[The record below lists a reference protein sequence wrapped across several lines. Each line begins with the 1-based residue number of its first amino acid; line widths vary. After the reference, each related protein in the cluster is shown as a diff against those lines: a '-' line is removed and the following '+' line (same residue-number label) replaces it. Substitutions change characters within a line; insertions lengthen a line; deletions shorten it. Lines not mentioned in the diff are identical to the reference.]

1 MSILQMSITGGLLIV
16 GIMIFRTLFVNHLP
30 KKIMLCLWAV
40 AMLRLL
46 LPLSFTADIPG
57 IGTWTDL
64 SELDRLIYGIQSDET
79 DTFKSKEEINTEIK
93 KGSGSRTETM
103 SPENIAEEKQVQ
115 SIQEISESEAYG
127 RIWLAGIC
135 ITAIFFMKLYLRDRR
150 LLKEAIPLPEELQ
163 GRIGT
168 LLNNREALNGKK
180 RKFQMKLSDRLGTP
194 LVYGIVRPVMV
205 LPKAMLRVE
214 KERMTLIVN
223 HELVHIRHR
232 DNLWKLI
239 MLLTVCLHWFNP
251 FVWMMYVIF
260 NRDMELACDEA
271 VIRLQGTGSRKEYAL
286 ALLAL
291 AEQKNMMLSTGMA
304 FGKNAV
310 KERIEAIMKY
320 RKLTIAGIVV
330 ATAVIT
336 ASLTVF
342 ITSGGGSL
350 FQKSRNSDTGN
361 AAMSAGEYASEGS
374 RTEGTAYTE
383 IEQGSISYQNNEN
396 GSADVYMPNQ
406 TGESGDYMATQAAE
420 IGKEVVESSKIY
432 MPDYMKSM
440 IQEKVDQYAD
450 YGLTVS
456 FTDTDF
462 QLYYNGEKVCYFA
475 DNRLG
480 NDSKNFKGIVYAHA
494 PSEEHGLT
502 GVVTDQNEKGEVTGL
517 LHLSEQETKEYRNG
531 RW

>member
-64 SELDRLIYGIQSDET
+64 AELDQLIYGIQSDET
-79 DTFKSKEEINTEIK
+79 DTFQSKEEINTEIQ
-93 KGSGSRTETM
+93 KGSESRTETM
-103 SPENIAEEKQVQ
+103 SPDNIAEEKQVQ
-115 SIQEISESEAYG
+115 SIQEISESEVYR

-135 ITAIFFMKLYLRDRR
+135 ITVIFFMKLYLRDRR

-168 LLNNREALNGKK
+168 LLNNRKALNGKK
-180 RKFQMKLSDRLGTP
+180 RKFQMKLSDRLCTP

-205 LPKAMLRVE
+205 LPKAMLQVE

-291 AEQKNMMLSTGMA
+291 AEQKNMMFSTGMA

-350 FQKSRNSDTGN
+350 FQKSPTSDTR
-361 AAMSAGEYASEGS
+361 AAGEYASEGS

-406 TGESGDYMATQAAE
+406 TGESGDYMTFQT
-420 IGKEVVESSKIY
+420 VESGTHY
-432 MPDYMKSM
+432 LPGDMKSS
-440 IQEKVDQYAD
+440 IQELADQYAD

-456 FTDTDF
+456 LTDTDF

-475 DNRLG
+475 DNLLG
-480 NDSKNFKGIVYAHA
+480 NDSKNFKGTVYAHA
-494 PSEEHGLT
+494 PSEEYGLT
-502 GVVTDQNEKGEVTGL
+502 AVVTERNEKGEVTGL

>member
-40 AMLRLL
+40 ALLRLL

-64 SELDRLIYGIQSDET
+64 SELDRLIYGIQPDET

-93 KGSGSRTETM
+93 KGGESRTETM

-115 SIQEISESEAYG
+115 SIQEISESEAYR

-168 LLNNREALNGKK
+168 LLNNREALKGKK
-180 RKFQMKLSDRLGTP
+180 RKLQMKLSDRLGTP

-291 AEQKNMMLSTGMA
+291 AEQKNIRFSTGMA

-350 FQKSRNSDTGN
+350 FQKSPTSDTR
-361 AAMSAGEYASEGS
+361 AAGEYASKGS

-396 GSADVYMPNQ
+396 ESADVYMPNQ
-406 TGESGDYMATQAAE
+406 TGKSGDYMTSQA
-420 IGKEVVESSKIY
+420 VESGKAY
-432 MPDYMKSM
+432 MPDDIKSM

-456 FTDTDF
+456 FTDTDY

-480 NDSKNFKGIVYAHA
+480 NDSKKFEGTVYAHE
-494 PSEEHGLT
+494 PSEEYGLT
-502 GVVTDQNEKGEVTGL
+502 AVVTERNEKGEVTGL

>member
-40 AMLRLL
+40 VMLRLL
-46 LPLSFTADIPG
+46 LPISFTADIPG

-64 SELDRLIYGIQSDET
+64 AELDRLIYGIQSDET
-79 DTFKSKEEINTEIK
+79 DTFQSKEEINTEIQ
-93 KGSGSRTETM
+93 KGSESRTETM

-115 SIQEISESEAYG
+115 SIQEISESEVYR

-135 ITAIFFMKLYLRDRR
+135 ITVIFFMKLYLRDRR

-168 LLNNREALNGKK
+168 LLNNRKALNGKK
-180 RKFQMKLSDRLGTP
+180 RKFQMKLSDRLCTP

-251 FVWMMYVIF
+251 FVWMMYVIV

-291 AEQKNMMLSTGMA
+291 AEQKNIRFSTGMA

-350 FQKSRNSDTGN
+350 FQKSRNPDN
-361 AAMSAGEYASEGS
+361 AAMSAGEYASEGNQ
-374 RTEGTAYTE
+374 TEGTAYTE
-383 IEQGSISYQNNEN
+383 IEQGSISYQENEN
-396 GSADVYMPNQ
+396 ESADVYMPNQ
-406 TGESGDYMATQAAE
+406 TGKSGDYMTSQT
-420 IGKEVVESSKIY
+420 VESGKAY
-432 MPDYMKSM
+432 MPGDLKSM

-456 FTDTDF
+456 FTDTDY

-480 NDSKNFKGIVYAHA
+480 NDSKNFEGTVYAHE
-494 PSEEHGLT
+494 PSAEFGLT
-502 GVVTDQNEKGEVTGL
+502 AVVTERNEKGEVTGL